1 MKPRNPW
8 LFWQAF
14 AHQWATV
21 ANGFAIAST
30 GLHCFSAGLRRLCH
44 DLRKP
49 TCYPS
54 PSLRSG
60 PSQAGP
66 ILKLRRVNADCVRA
80 ARFCFESPRITVE
93 SRAITTNQRG
103 SYTCASRFS
112 CSPFLS
118 FRWPV
123 ACRIPPR
130 AAWPVPL
137 PVLPSRMRWTKTWL
151 PVRRLAVLP
160 AQQPAVSS
168 WACRPAGRPTDL
180 TASGRAEPSSRTIR
194 AIRPG
199 GPFAFCAL
207 GGR

>member
-8 LFWQAF
+8 VIWQAF
-14 AHQWATV
+14 AHRRLVV
-21 ANGFAIAST
+21 ANGFAIVPND
-30 GLHCFSAGLRRLCH
+30 LHCFKAGLRRLGH
-44 DLRKP
+44 GLRTQ

-66 ILKLRRVNADCVRA
+66 ILEMRQVNADCVTS

-112 CSPFLS
+112 CSPFS
-118 FRWPV
+118 FFLWPV

-130 AAWPVPL
+130 AASPVPL
-137 PVLPSRMRWTKTWL
+137 LAPQSRMRWTKTWL
-151 PVRRLAVLP
+151 PVRHSADLP
-160 AQQPAVSS
+160 AQPPVASN
-168 WACRPAGRPTDL
+168 WACRPAVRPTDL
-180 TASGRAEPSSRTIR
+180 TACGRAEPPSRTIR
-194 AIRPG
+194 ASRPG
-199 GPFAFCAL
+199 GLFAFRAL